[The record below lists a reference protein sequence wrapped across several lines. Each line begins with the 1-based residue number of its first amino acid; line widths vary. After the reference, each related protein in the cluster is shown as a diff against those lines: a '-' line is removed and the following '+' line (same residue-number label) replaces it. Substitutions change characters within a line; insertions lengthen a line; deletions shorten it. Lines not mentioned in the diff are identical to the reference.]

1 MEKYFNNFYLSLM
14 KLLFVH
20 FQARSTFH
28 FPDHATAVIT
38 ITDMNDNLPV
48 FSNQTYWFAIAENSG
63 IGAIVGQVKATDTD
77 QVSYRSR
84 IDFLFFPF
92 FFIWSIEI

>member
-1 MEKYFNNFYLSLM
+1 MFSWKSILTIFLAFTDEVV
-14 KLLFVH
+14 FVH

-28 FPDHATAVIT
+28 FPDHTTVVIT
-38 ITDMNDNLPV
+38 ITDINDNQPV
-48 FSNQTYWFAIAENSG
+48 FSNQTYWFAIAENSD

-84 IDFLFFPF
+84 ILISFFPF
-92 FFIWSIEI
+92 FYLVT